1 MSDMNAPEYL
11 QIDLPDEA
19 ATLALGA
26 LIARGLQPGVNI
38 YLSGE
43 LGAGKTTFVRGL
55 LRELGFEGRVKS
67 PTYALVELYVIS
79 RLNLYHFDFYRFRD
93 PEEWHE
99 AGFRDLFSPSN
110 ICLVEWQEKARDL
123 LPTADLSITLITLI
137 NTQTA
142 GTETETPSRQA
153 MLKANSIHGQT
164 LLSRL
169 QDPSTALCKK

>member
-1 MSDMNAPEYL
+1 MNATENL

-26 LIARGLQPGVNI
+26 LVARGLQPGLNI

-110 ICLVEWQEKARDL
+110 ICLVEWPEKARDL
-123 LPTADLSITLITLI
+123 LPTADLFLTLISV
-137 NTQTA
+137 QTA
-142 GTETETPSRQA
+142 VTDSRQA
-153 MLKANSIHGQT
+153 ILKANSNCGQT
-164 LLSRL
+164 LLSSL
-169 QDPSTALCKK
+169 QQPSMTPHKK

>member
-1 MSDMNAPEYL
+1 MNATENL
-11 QIDLPDEA
+11 KIDLPDEA

-26 LIARGLQPGVNI
+26 LVARGLQPGLNI

-110 ICLVEWQEKARDL
+110 ICLVEWPEKARDL
-123 LPTADLSITLITLI
+123 LPTADIHLTLIGV
-137 NTQTA
+137 QTA
-142 GTETETPSRQA
+142 NSDSRQA
-153 MLKANSIHGQT
+153 NLKANSMRGQAVLT
-164 LLSRL
+164 NL
-169 QDPSTALCKK
+169 QHSSIPLHKK

>member
-1 MSDMNAPEYL
+1 MNATENL
-11 QIDLPDEA
+11 KIDLPDEA

-26 LIARGLQPGVNI
+26 LVARGLQPGLNI

-110 ICLVEWQEKARDL
+110 ICLVEWPEKARDL
-123 LPTADLSITLITLI
+123 LPTADLFLTMISV
-137 NTQTA
+137 QTA
-142 GTETETPSRQA
+142 NSDSRQA
-153 MLKANSIHGQT
+153 ILKANSTRGQAVLT
-164 LLSRL
+164 SLQLPSLPSR
-169 QDPSTALCKK
+169 PPHKK

>member
-1 MSDMNAPEYL
+1 MSATENL
-11 QIDLPDEA
+11 KIDLPDEA

-26 LIARGLQPGVNI
+26 LVARGLQPGLNI

-110 ICLVEWQEKARDL
+110 ICLVEWPEKARDL
-123 LPTADLSITLITLI
+123 LPTADIHLTLISV
-137 NTQTA
+137 QTA
-142 GTETETPSRQA
+142 NSDSRQVN
-153 MLKANSIHGQT
+153 LKANSMRGQT
-164 LLSRL
+164 VLTNL
-169 QDPSTALCKK
+169 QHSSIPLHKK

>member
-1 MSDMNAPEYL
+1 MNVTENL
-11 QIDLPDEA
+11 KIDLPDEA

-26 LIARGLQPGVNI
+26 LVARGLQPGLNI

-99 AGFRDLFSPSN
+99 AGFRDLFNPSN
-110 ICLVEWQEKARDL
+110 ICLVEWPEKARDL
-123 LPTADLSITLITLI
+123 LPIADLNLTLISVQ
-137 NTQTA
+137 NA
-142 GTETETPSRQA
+142 ECCSRQA
-153 MLKANSIHGQT
+153 VLEAKSTLGQT
-164 LLSRL
+164 ILLSL
-169 QDPSTALCKK
+169 QAPSTHLHKK

>member
-1 MSDMNAPEYL
+1 MNATENL

-26 LIARGLQPGVNI
+26 LVARGLQPGLNI

-110 ICLVEWQEKARDL
+110 ICLVEWPEKARDL
-123 LPTADLSITLITLI
+123 LPTADIQLTLISV
-137 NTQTA
+137 QTA
-142 GTETETPSRQA
+142 VTDSRQA
-153 MLKANSIHGQT
+153 ILKANSNCGQT
-164 LLSRL
+164 LLSSL
-169 QDPSTALCKK
+169 QQPSMTPHKK

>member
-1 MSDMNAPEYL
+1 MNAPESL
-11 QIDLPDEA
+11 EINLPEEA
-19 ATLALGA
+19 STLALGA
-26 LIARGLQPGVNI
+26 LIARGLQPGLNI

-93 PEEWHE
+93 PDEWHE

-110 ICLVEWQEKARDL
+110 ICLVEWPEKARDL
-123 LPTADLSITLITLI
+123 LPIADLHLTLVSV
-137 NTQTA
+137 QTSNSD
-142 GTETETPSRQA
+142 SRRA
-153 MLKANSIHGQT
+153 ILKANSTRGQAVLT
-164 LLSRL
+164 KL
-169 QDPSTALCKK
+169 QQSSIPSHKK

>member
-1 MSDMNAPEYL
+1 MNATENL

-26 LIARGLQPGVNI
+26 LVARGLQPGLNI

-110 ICLVEWQEKARDL
+110 ICLVEWPEKARDL
-123 LPTADLSITLITLI
+123 LPTADIQLTLISV
-137 NTQTA
+137 QTSNSD
-142 GTETETPSRQA
+142 SRQA
-153 MLKANSIHGQT
+153 ILKANSTLGQT
-164 LLSRL
+164 VLTSL
-169 QDPSTALCKK
+169 QQPPLPHPQHKK